1 MGDAEVFR
9 KELFPRVDFG
19 MNAPG
24 CFFMEKLGEIML
36 NRLLGREGDYRM
48 RLEGVD
54 MFDKDTV
61 LCEEDYFTRYYT
73 ELDGIQ
79 MSIIEAG
86 AESIGRISSWFRPY
100 CPFNES
106 GIFDA
111 IEEKALDFIE
121 KHDLMTVAKTYL
133 PDLSKEDFFAL
144 PGLCRDVYEVAEV
157 DPLFEECD
165 VGFFL
170 LESPLIGEFLG
181 CERIPGEIRRK
192 VGKLILHIADPLDR
206 GYFYT
211 GMTRGV
217 WRCAIMIGCP
227 DCYEWVSANLLN
239 ANWLASVL
247 LLKEKILT
255 LDKIFDFLTEETRK
269 GVLKNG
275 TCKKPSVSEQDEVS
289 RLCA

>member
-1 MGDAEVFR
+1 MGDAEVYR

-61 LCEEDYFTRYYT
+61 LCEEDYFSRYYT
-73 ELDGIQ
+73 ELDSIF

-86 AESIGRISSWFRPY
+86 AEIIGSISSWIRPY
-100 CPFNES
+100 CPERS
-106 GIFDA
+106 YSDYD
-111 IEEKALDFIE
+111 EEKAQAFVENNDPV
-121 KHDLMTVAKTYL
+121 TVVRAYMSELT
-133 PDLSKEDFFAL
+133 KEDIFAL
-144 PGLCRDVYEVAEV
+144 PRLCDNIYAVAED

-170 LESPLIGEFLG
+170 LESPLIGEFLS
-181 CERIPGEIRRK
+181 CERIPYEVRRK
-192 VGKLILHIADPLDR
+192 VGKLILQVADPLDK

-217 WRCAIMIGCP
+217 WKCAIMIGCP

-255 LDKIFDFLTEETRK
+255 LDRIFDFLTEETRK
-269 GVLKNG
+269 GVLNG
-275 TCKKPSVSEQDEVS
+275 KCKEPSVSEQNEVS